1 VTTRAAAGSV
11 GDGDIPSDVRQA
23 ALGRALQA
31 LAGLAK
37 ASDKCVGAH
46 LVGGALR
53 NALLGR
59 LVIEADVVVP
69 SDAHGCADAL
79 ARAIPASATFRNVP
93 AAALRP
99 RSSRT

>member
-1 VTTRAAAGSV
+1 M

-37 ASDKCVGAH
+37 ASDECAGAH

-53 NALLGR
+53 DALLGR
-59 LVIEADVVVP
+59 LVIEADVAVP
-69 SDAHGCADAL
+69 SDARRCADAL